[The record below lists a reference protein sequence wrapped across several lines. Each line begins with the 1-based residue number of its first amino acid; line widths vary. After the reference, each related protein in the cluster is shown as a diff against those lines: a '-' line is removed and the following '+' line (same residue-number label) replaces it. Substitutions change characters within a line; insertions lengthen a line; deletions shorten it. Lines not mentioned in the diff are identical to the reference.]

1 MASLSGWGVDRLL
14 RVSLTFV
21 QRYLLH
27 HQPALYSSIRH
38 DVAARLPKLK
48 IFVVDKGTLKV
59 TRKHEIHSVRPRT
72 RHLACITAMRSAH

>member
-1 MASLSGWGVDRLL
+1 MERLL

-27 HQPALYSSIRH
+27 RQPALYGSVRQ

-48 IFVVDKGTLKV
+48 IFVVNKGTLKV
-59 TRKHEIHSVRPRT
+59 LMAKDR
-72 RHLACITAMRSAH
+72 M